1 MRYSAHSQEAERAET
16 AGAAGSGEYS
26 GHQLSHLEAVDLS
39 RKNQIGENAG
49 RTPPRAGE
57 RDRPVV
63 SEKTWAWRYR
73 DPAGKSAED
82 QRTKP
87 VDRARA
93 GSEVQRPAGA
103 SEAGFRGAADHGDY
117 YGGCREGD
125 AAEARGARGGADQI
139 DGSDDFKSVTGAVTR
154 EWWQEKVA
162 QVVPRIPAHHFR
174 FPRAA
179 RGASSGAR
187 NSHSRGGG
195 LEICDGRD
203 GGKV

>member
-57 RDRPVV
+57 RARPVV
-63 SEKTWAWRYR
+63 SEKPWAWRYR
-73 DPAGKSAED
+73 APAGKSAED

-125 AAEARGARGGADQI
+125 AAEARGARGGADQNH
-139 DGSDDFKSVTGAVTR
+139 GRDDFKRVTGAVTR
-154 EWWQEKVA
+154 EGGPKKGG
-162 QVVPRIPAHHFR
+162 QVGPRLSTHT
-174 FPRAA
+174 FP
-179 RGASSGAR
+179 
-187 NSHSRGGG
+187 
-195 LEICDGRD
+195 
-203 GGKV
+203 